1 MASKLN
7 KKKVIDQFKTHKQD
21 TGSPEVQIALL
32 TERIK
37 NVVSHL
43 ETHSGDFHSRHGL
56 LSMLNKRRRLLKYLI
71 QKSGERYQ
79 KIIATLGLS
88 K

>member
-7 KKKVIDQFKTHKQD
+7 KKKVIDQFKTHTQD
-21 TGSPEVQIALL
+21 TGSPEIQIALL

-43 ETHSGDFHSRHGL
+43 ASHQSDYHSRHGL
-56 LSMLNKRRRLLKYLI
+56 LSMVNKRRRLLKYLMS
-71 QKSGERYQ
+71 KSSERYK
-79 KIIATLGLS
+79 KIVNTLSLT